1 MNLSLHSLSIGLKYV
16 SVISLFGYGYGV
28 ILMNEW
34 FKQSLVLT
42 LLLRI
47 KSKYQIVG
55 AEAGIGGISEDEGAA
70 ERGSQKM
77 GEPLTSSPW
86 PCKAL

>member
-1 MNLSLHSLSIGLKYV
+1 MQNNV
-16 SVISLFGYGYGV
+16 SDVKEDGPVGGAGTDGV
-28 ILMNEW
+28 G
-34 FKQSLVLT
+34 KG
-42 LLLRI
+42 
-47 KSKYQIVG
+47 VG

>member
-1 MNLSLHSLSIGLKYV
+1 MANNVLDVKEDGPVGGAGK
-16 SVISLFGYGYGV
+16 GV
-28 ILMNEW
+28 G
-34 FKQSLVLT
+34 V
-42 LLLRI
+42 
-47 KSKYQIVG
+47 
-55 AEAGIGGISEDEGAA
+55 EAGIGGISEDEGAA